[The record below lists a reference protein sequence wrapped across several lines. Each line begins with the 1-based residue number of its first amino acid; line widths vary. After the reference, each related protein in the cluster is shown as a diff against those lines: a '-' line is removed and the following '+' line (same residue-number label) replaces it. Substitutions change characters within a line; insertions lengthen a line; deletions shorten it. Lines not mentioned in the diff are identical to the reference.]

1 MTQNVANG
9 DQITVSFTYVNTG
22 KQTKFP
28 ASKDAKFDDVV
39 NEAYKELGEQRRAS
53 DNFLCKNGTPL
64 DDYLDKALYFVVDN
78 ACKEANFEI
87 RGPSG
92 GAFFIFDER

>member
-28 ASKDAKFDDVV
+28 AGKDAKFDDVV
-39 NEAYKELGEQRRAS
+39 NEAYQRTRRTKENIRQLPLQERHPPRRLS
-53 DNFLCKNGTPL
+53 
-64 DDYLDKALYFVVDN
+64 
-78 ACKEANFEI
+78 
-87 RGPSG
+87 
-92 GAFFIFDER
+92 